1 MTYINMRWV
10 QILPPFHKWVIWNL
24 ANPELQFKHMLKW
37 EFKAGWSHFRNGAL
51 NHGLPFLWFA
61 MQRNIETNLQPFVF
75 CMSTSWPLIVSRHSF
90 HGHQKKKKKKKKKSP
105 NGKLLKNQF
114 FPLLRISLKLI
125 SFFLNLRV
133 IPEKF
138 CRYRSQ
144 TTGLFGTMI
153 IFIWI
158 QSKEH
163 RIISFECVL

>member
-90 HGHQKKKKKKKKKSP
+90 HGHQKKKKESKCQIIEIPCFSPIKNFTETDFIFFKSTCNTRNIWQVQITN
-105 NGKLLKNQF
+105 NG
-114 FPLLRISLKLI
+114 
-125 SFFLNLRV
+125 
-133 IPEKF
+133 
-138 CRYRSQ
+138 
-144 TTGLFGTMI
+144 
-153 IFIWI
+153 FIWHNDNI
-158 QSKEH
+158 YLNSKQ
-163 RIISFECVL
+163 RTQNNIIWMCFVT